1 MRGAE
6 SAMAILQR
14 DFAEAAHAL
23 QGDGELRRVFR
34 ALARLSGGPLLE
46 IAKIAGV
53 PPNTAKAKLDRLE
66 ELSLAARTSTGGYDS
81 LSVYYHLTSSAYQLL
96 SERKDLV

>member
-34 ALARLSGGPLLE
+34 ALAKLSGGPLLE

-66 ELSLAARTSTGGYDS
+66 ELGFSGRVSTRD
-81 LSVYYHLTSSAYQLL
+81 YHLTQSAYQLL
-96 SERKDLV
+96 AERKDLV